1 MARAMCSAWY
11 PRLRIRYLWSIE
23 WAPRRRGDPVTSSVG
38 RRPLLPRPAAGEA
51 VEAMPRAAVDEPA
64 NRAEDRPFDRQ
75 RGEKERP
82 AYLAMLGLGGL
93 LVGDE
98 PPDGVEELLRD
109 RAGEDAA
116 EDAEGEEEDLHDRV
130 RPLGRPLLLW
140 LAPRLELDLPLGPRD
155 ALGELG
161 PALAL
166 GV

>member
-1 MARAMCSAWY
+1 ISRSSDAWLAPCAARGTRDCGSDTSSRSMG
-11 PRLRIRYLWSIE
+11 
-23 WAPRRRGDPVTSSVG
+23 PRRRGDPVTSSVG

-82 AYLAMLGLGGL
+82 AHLAMLGLGGL

-130 RPLGRPLLLW
+130 RRLGRPLLLW
-140 LAPRLELDLPLGPRD
+140 
-155 ALGELG
+155 
-161 PALAL
+161 
-166 GV
+166 